1 MAEPASVVASRWPWP
16 GPAPTS
22 ALPAAAPIISNLSA
36 GATFALVLG
45 GVLYSVGA
53 LCYAKRWPDPSPRFF
68 GYHEVFHTLVIAGS
82 ITHFTLVA
90 AYVFHL

>member
-1 MAEPASVVASRWPWP
+1 MM
-16 GPAPTS
+16 G
-22 ALPAAAPIISNLSA
+22 AAARCSGQGQARPHP
-36 GATFALVLG
+36 G
-45 GVLYSVGA
+45 GQFQEA
-53 LCYAKRWPDPSPRFF
+53 DAPRFF